1 MPGGLMHARGRGR
14 WLAATIAL
22 SAFAVAVA
30 GPQLAAPAGA
40 AAMGSIGRPELASRP
55 AARADLHGKR
65 RRTTRKG
72 LRHMT
77 AAQKKAL
84 LARYIKTH
92 PGFVAAHNRR
102 PGVTLAKRLKLA
114 AFLKAHHQKLGKPVR
129 RTRNAAV
136 RPKRKKKA
144 GATSS
149 WHRTAEFLVGG
160 SVGLMA
166 LFLIGS
172 GSLSGPR
179 SRARAR
185 AKRRHRT
192 LVTR

>member
-1 MPGGLMHARGRGR
+1 MDTRGWGR
-14 WLAATIAL
+14 WPAAAIVAIAL
-22 SAFAVAVA
+22 AVTVGA
-30 GPQLAAPAGA
+30 PQLAAPAGA
-40 AAMGSIGRPELASRP
+40 VAMGSLGHPAIQSRP
-55 AARADLHGKR
+55 AARADLQAKR

-72 LRHMT
+72 LRRIS

-92 PGFVAAHNRR
+92 PGVVAAHTRR
-102 PGVTLAKRLKLA
+102 PGVTLAKKLKLA
-114 AFLKAHHQKLGKPVR
+114 AYLKAHHRKLKRPVLGR
-129 RTRNAAV
+129 ARNTAV

-149 WHRTAEFLVGG
+149 WHRPAELLVGA

-172 GSLSGPR
+172 GVLSGPR

>member
-1 MPGGLMHARGRGR
+1 
-14 WLAATIAL
+14 
-22 SAFAVAVA
+22 
-30 GPQLAAPAGA
+30 
-40 AAMGSIGRPELASRP
+40 MGSIAHPALQSRP
-55 AARADLHGKR
+55 DARADLHAKR

-72 LRHMT
+72 LRRIS

-92 PGFVAAHNRR
+92 PGVVAAHARR
-102 PGVTLAKRLKLA
+102 PGVTLAKKLKLA
-114 AFLKAHHQKLGKPVR
+114 AFLKAHHQKLKRPVLR
-129 RTRNAAV
+129 RTRATPV
-136 RPKRKKKA
+136 RAKRKKKA

-149 WHRTAEFLVGG
+149 WHRTAELLVGG
-160 SVGLMA
+160 SVGVMA

-172 GSLSGPR
+172 GVLSGPR